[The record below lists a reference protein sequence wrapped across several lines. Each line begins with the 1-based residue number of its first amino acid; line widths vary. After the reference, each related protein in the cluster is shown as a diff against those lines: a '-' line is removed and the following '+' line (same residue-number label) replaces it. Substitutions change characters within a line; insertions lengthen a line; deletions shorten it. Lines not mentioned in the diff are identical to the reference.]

1 MPQRT
6 KLNHPI
12 SQLRIAA
19 KLRRKELADL
29 IGVTSHMLEALERED
44 RRLKPAVIEALYREL
59 GVCPGWIVSGEG
71 PIHTHDGHPYR
82 IQEFF
87 RWRDW
92 REKLGEPEEP
102 AVTPAIGY
110 QGRRLGPLFRKD
122 CCPDSDRS
130 LLYGPIEGS
139 PKGTGSPRAY
149 QKQMERDRIRQCTA
163 NFLALARGAVT
174 EALRNP
180 QTAEK
185 TLSEAVSK
193 IQLVFPEA
201 KPEKDN
207 CYGDFWEI
215 PAASQSGAASGSTPT
230 QPPRQRA

>member
-1 MPQRT
+1 VPQRT

-19 KLRRKELADL
+19 KLRRKELAEL

-87 RWRDW
+87 RWRMW
-92 REKLGEPEEP
+92 RDGAEGKLETETP
-102 AVTPAIGY
+102 PAIGY
-110 QGRRLGPLFRKD
+110 GGRTLGPLFRKD

-149 QKQMERDRIRQCTA
+149 QKQMERERIRQCAA

-185 TLSEAVSK
+185 TLSEALSK

-201 KPEKDN
+201 KPEKEN
-207 CYGDFWEI
+207 CYGDFWEV
-215 PAASQSGAASGSTPT
+215 PATSQSSAASGSTPT
-230 QPPRQRA
+230 EPPRQRP